1 MEPIVKKIVL
11 IWSAVLAVT
20 TVLMLLILLQGE
32 LSLTS
37 TLIIFLIV
45 IKFLAG
51 FGLPMG
57 ICSFVI
63 IVLTRFEKWFS
74 GEEKRANLKRFLIF
88 IVFVLIVVLIY
99 QGPYKITDG
108 ILHPGGTDNILDIIL
123 YVYGIAS
130 LFLTVYIWPLLKNKF
145 FVYKTIGEKDVLT
158 KSVKQTVQGIKTRF
172 QSWRK
177 QYAKVELQKQ
187 VSLKEQL
194 DELRRQI
201 AIFTFIF
208 LGIGCLIFTPFSAI
222 FIFIWLRI
230 YLTYTSKRPLKF
242 ETLLLIGAC
251 IVIMVIALLQPFIPQ
266 LTVLFASIFQNS
278 YYWVYTAQF
287 IGLLISSLLYI
298 SHLLRPILQERKKR
312 KMEELKKESKDLKK
326 ERGELQ
332 QSQKDLL
339 KEKKKLEKEI
349 KKTKQEKSTDKS

>member
-1 MEPIVKKIVL
+1 
-11 IWSAVLAVT
+11 
-20 TVLMLLILLQGE
+20 MLYILLQGE

-57 ICSFVI
+57 ICTFVI
-63 IVLTRFEKWFS
+63 WVLAHFEKWFS
-74 GEEKRANLKRFLIF
+74 GEENRANLRRFLIF
-88 IVFVLIVVLIY
+88 IVFVLIIVLIY
-99 QGPYKITDG
+99 QGPYKIITG
-108 ILHPGGTDNILDIIL
+108 ILNPGVNDNILDLIL

-130 LFLTVYIWPLLKNKF
+130 LFITMYIWPLLKNKF
-145 FVYKTIGEKDVLT
+145 FVYKTIAEKDVLK
-158 KSVKQTVQGIKTRF
+158 KSVTQTFQGIKTRF

-177 QYAKVELQKQ
+177 QYAKVEIQKQ

-194 DELRRQI
+194 NELRRQF

-208 LGIGCLIFTPFSAI
+208 LGIGCLIFTPLSAI

-230 YLTYTSKRPLKF
+230 YLTYTSERPLKF
-242 ETLLLIGAC
+242 EIFILIGAC

-266 LTVLFASIFQNS
+266 ISVLFASIFSNY
-278 YYWVYTAQF
+278 YYWVYIAQF
-287 IGLLISSLLYI
+287 IGLLISSYLYI
-298 SHLLRPILQERKKR
+298 SYLLRPILQERKKR
-312 KMEELKKESKDLKK
+312 KMEELKQESKDLKK

-349 KKTKQEKSTDKS
+349 KKTKPEKSTQKS